1 MYVTGGQRKQNNEE
15 FHNLY
20 STSNIKRKIKS
31 RSTSWAGHVT
41 LIRGIK
47 NLKGIYERLILKQ
60 IT

>member
-1 MYVTGGQRKQNNEE
+1 MYVTGGQRKQNNE

-20 STSNIKRKIKS
+20 STSDIKRKIKA
-31 RSTSWAGHVT
+31 RRMSWVGYVT
-41 LIRGIK
+41 VIRGIK